1 MKYGVKLEAMPLRI
15 YDYDIVCGSAQ
26 SAVDYP
32 EEFELERVA
41 TVKDQGDVGACVAC
55 TIATV
60 GEQLFKKEMSE
71 AWAYGSL
78 RADTDKKPG
87 MYVIRALDLWRKTG
101 LVPLSDFGILE
112 EMPEMRELTRKFP
125 DLLAVAEKYR
135 IGGYASL
142 DYADKTKKDK
152 AIKSALMTDGIG
164 LVAVSEKYFDE
175 SHCITLTGWND
186 KNNTYRFQNSWGAD
200 WKDGGCSE
208 IPKEQIDAVY
218 AVFYDEIELPFEDI
232 KKDRWSYNRIRNAYM
247 TGIVK
252 GVSETMFAPE
262 KPLTREEATVM
273 IDRLFEVLADK
284 IERMYKQQNEVRK

>member
-15 YDYDIVCGSAQ
+15 YDYDIVCGSSQ
-26 SAVDYP
+26 NTVDYP

-41 TVKDQGDVGACVAC
+41 RVKDQGDVGACVAC
-55 TIATV
+55 TIATI

-101 LVPLSDFGILE
+101 IVPLSDFGILE

-142 DYADKTKKDK
+142 DYADKVRKDK

-273 IDRLFEVLADK
+273 IDRLYEVLAEK
-284 IERMYKQQNEVRK
+284 IERIYKQQNGVE